1 MVGHM
6 MFGPK
11 LNTVFASRW
20 KALLFAASVLFSAWC
35 FVPSDEESKGD
46 PDNAEAVRMAVE
58 LAGGKADSASG
69 PAQDPWKK

>member
-1 MVGHM
+1 M

-20 KALLFAASVLFSAWC
+20 KALMFAASVLFSAWC
-35 FVPSDEESKGD
+35 FVPTDEDGKGD
-46 PDNAEAVRMAVE
+46 AADAETVKMAVE
-58 LAGGKADSASG
+58 LAGGKADPASG